1 VGEGTGAQSAFKIGI
16 TGHALSAPATEI
28 VSQEIRRRLDLLTLE
43 FDLLAGVSCLARGA
57 DTIFAEAIL
66 DRGVPLEIIIP
77 SADYR
82 GTIVHPDHA
91 PAFDHAVARAAKVD
105 TLLAPEPGPK
115 AYAAANE
122 AMLDRVGRLLAVW
135 DGLTNTNEGGTWS
148 AVASARSR
156 GIPVDIIWPEGAER
170 LA

>member
-1 VGEGTGAQSAFKIGI
+1 MGEGTRARRAIKIGI
-16 TGHALSAPATEI
+16 TGHALSAPATGI
-28 VSQEIRRRLDLLTLE
+28 VGREIRRRLDLLALR
-43 FDLLAGVSCLARGA
+43 FDLLAGVSCLAQGA

-66 DRGVPLEIIIP
+66 ERGVKLEIIIP

-82 GTIVHPDHA
+82 DSVVHPDHA
-91 PAFDHAVARAAKVD
+91 PAFDDAIARASRVD
-105 TLLAPEPGPK
+105 TLTAPESGPK
-115 AYAAANE
+115 AYLAANL

-135 DGLTNTNEGGTWS
+135 DGLTNANEGGTWN

-156 GIPVDIIWPEGAER
+156 GIPVDVIWPEGAER